1 VEGAR
6 VAGDQSSGGRG
17 KVRRIPMIDRAKK
30 CLALLPPELRW
41 HWAAL
46 LPLALAAAALETVG
60 AAAVFVL
67 IKGVSD
73 PARIGVLP
81 LPAFFS
87 TRIADDGRA
96 AIPWLSLAVAVFYLF
111 KNSVLAAF
119 AYMQRKVISESEVSL
134 ARRMLEGYLA
144 LPYAIHL
151 RRNSAEIVRNVSDSV
166 DRVFERVMWP
176 TLGIATETLVVAGI
190 VAVLMW
196 TAPWPTVF
204 AVGSLFGLLTLLL
217 KLTRRRVGRW
227 GREERTLKKEALES
241 LQQALGGLK
250 EIRVMGHEKFFFE
263 RFSRLQERLARV
275 ICLYETLAAA
285 PRLIVETV
293 FVFGMLLVLV
303 LVTAQAGAAEAMP
316 VLGLCAYGGFRIV
329 PSLNRMLM
337 AWTSIRFGAAAVD
350 HLYDDLRLF
359 EGCVDDTSAGDGLV
373 FDDCIALERVRYVY
387 DGAASAALDD
397 VSLTIRRGESIGI
410 VGATGAGKSTLIHVI
425 LGLLKPTQG
434 RVSVDGR
441 DLFAGVGAWR
451 RIIGYVPQDIYLF
464 DDTLRHNIAL
474 GLKDDDIDAKK
485 LTAAIR
491 MAQLESFVATLP
503 LGLDTVV
510 GERGV
515 RLSGGERQRVAIARA
530 LYPEPEVLVFDE
542 ATSALDNRTENDL
555 AHALDALQGGRTLV
569 VIAHR
574 MSTVRR
580 CRRLVFLH
588 NGRIEGDGTFDELL
602 RTSGEFRAVV
612 ARYEAENAGAEDSV
626 AAR

>member
-1 VEGAR
+1 MI
-6 VAGDQSSGGRG
+6 
-17 KVRRIPMIDRAKK
+17 VRIKK
-30 CLALLPPELRW
+30 CLALLPPQLRW
-41 HWAAL
+41 QWAAL

-60 AAAVFVL
+60 AAAVFLL

-73 PARIGVLP
+73 PARIAALP
-81 LPAFFS
+81 FTAFLS
-87 TRIADDGRA
+87 TRLADDGRA
-96 AIPWLSLAVAVFYLF
+96 AIPWLSLAVAMFYLF
-111 KNSVLAAF
+111 KNALLAIF
-119 AYMQRKVISESEVSL
+119 AYMQRRVISESEVSL

-166 DRVFERVMWP
+166 GRVFERVMWP
-176 TLGIATETLVVAGI
+176 ALGIATETLVVAGI

-217 KLTRRRVGRW
+217 KLTRRRIGRW
-227 GREERTLKKEALES
+227 GREERRLDKEVLES

-250 EIRVMGHEKFFFE
+250 EIRVMGREGFFFE
-263 RFSRLQERLARV
+263 RFSLLQERLARV
-275 ICLYETLAAA
+275 ICLYETFAAA

-293 FVFGMLLVLV
+293 FIFGMLLVLV

-316 VLGLCAYGGFRIV
+316 VLGLCAYGGFRVV

-337 AWTSIRFGAAAVD
+337 AWTSIRFSAAAVD
-350 HLYDDLRLF
+350 HLYDDLQLF
-359 EGCVDDTSAGDGLV
+359 ETCADVVAAGDGLV
-373 FDDCIALERVRYVY
+373 FDDCIALERVQYVY
-387 DGAASAALDD
+387 DGAAAPALNE
-397 VSLTIRRGESIGI
+397 VSLTIRRGESVGI
-410 VGATGAGKSTLIHVI
+410 VGATGAGKSTLIHVL
-425 LGLLKPTQG
+425 LGLLKPTAG
-434 RVSVDGR
+434 RVTVDGR
-441 DLFAGVGAWR
+441 DLFSGVAAWR

-474 GLKDDDIDAKK
+474 GRKDEDIDEQK
-485 LTAAIR
+485 LAAAIR

-503 LGLDTVV
+503 LGLDTLV

-542 ATSALDNRTENDL
+542 ATSALDNRTERDL
-555 AHALDALQGGRTLV
+555 SRALDALQGGRTLV

-588 NGRIEGDGTFDELL
+588 NGRIEGDGTFEELL
-602 RTSGEFRAVV
+602 RTSAEFRAVV
-612 ARYEAENAGAEDSV
+612 ARYEAEDLGAEASLV
-626 AAR
+626 AR